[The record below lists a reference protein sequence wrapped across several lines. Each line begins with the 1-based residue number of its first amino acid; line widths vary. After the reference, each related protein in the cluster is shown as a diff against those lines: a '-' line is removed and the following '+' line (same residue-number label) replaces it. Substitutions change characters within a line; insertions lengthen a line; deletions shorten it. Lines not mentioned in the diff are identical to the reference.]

1 MRVIIGINK
10 LLFRLIIGVRGL
22 LRIPKPK
29 LQSLFIRANN
39 RLVSRY
45 RIKVSTEELLLLLP
59 HCLQYKDCQQ
69 KISDDLDLCEGCG
82 RCDICQLAQIR
93 KKYQIPAFVVDG
105 GQLALAVANRGNYRA
120 IVAVACEEELEK
132 GILESAL
139 PVLGI
144 VNHRPEGPCRNTK
157 VEAELVERAINHF
170 LEGNQSLKEGLEV
183 TSMPRSNNYRL
194 TLPKE

>member
-1 MRVIIGINK
+1 MRVIIGLNK

-59 HCLQYKDCQQ
+59 HCLQYNECQQ
-69 KISDDLDLCEGCG
+69 KISEDLELCQGCG
-82 RCDICQLAQIR
+82 QCDICQLAQIK

-144 VNHRPEGPCRNTK
+144 VNRRPEGPCRNTK
-157 VEAELVERAINHF
+157 VEAELVERAINFF
-170 LEGNQSLKEGLEV
+170 LEGHQCLKESIEV
-183 TSMPRSNNYRL
+183 ISMRRNDNY
-194 TLPKE
+194 